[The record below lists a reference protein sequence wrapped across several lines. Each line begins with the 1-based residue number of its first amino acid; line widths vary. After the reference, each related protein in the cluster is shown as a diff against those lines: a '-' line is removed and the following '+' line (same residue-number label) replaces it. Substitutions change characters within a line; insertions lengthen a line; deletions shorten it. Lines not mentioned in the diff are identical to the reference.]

1 MAYVTPFLATTNAV
15 ISSADCNAGYRGNI
29 MRLREMLPDPGAA
42 GRLLRSLGS
51 GSAATADWVEDGA
64 GSEIDA
70 DLLDG
75 QHGSYYATAAGLAAV
90 EAAAFPSGVG
100 AWVRKASEIPTGFT
114 RESAL
119 DGRIPVGAGTTFTVT
134 YVEETNYG
142 SSWSHGH
149 FNGDHEHS
157 ASALGV
163 SGNTGGPDRSVTKDS
178 GGTNAAAQDHVHDQ
192 GSLDVTGYT
201 DGMKQL
207 STHAA
212 VSIPTSSD
220 PWTIPSR
227 AVVWIRRD

>member
-75 QHGSYYATAAGLAAV
+75 QQGSYYATASGLAAL
-90 EAAAFPSGVG
+90 EASAFPSGVG
-100 AWVRKASEIPTGFT
+100 AWVRNASEIPSGFT

-119 DGRIPVGAGTTFTVT
+119 DGRIPVGAGTTFAVT
-134 YVEETNYG
+134 FVEATNYG
-142 SSWSHGH
+142 SSWSHTHTIAHSHTDSGH
-149 FNGDHEHS
+149 THNMGASDDNQSIVDSGTGTNLARDIHEHAISNSS
-157 ASALGV
+157 AII
-163 SGNTGGPDRSVTKDS
+163 SGSDTANS
-178 GGTNAAAQDHVHDQ
+178 GGTA
-192 GSLDVTGYT
+192 
-201 DGMKQL
+201 
-207 STHAA
+207 
-212 VSIPTSSD
+212 
-220 PWTIPSR
+220 WTIPSR
-227 AVVWIRRD
+227 AVVWIRKS